1 MSWYWYLALKQL
13 FPTGRYVSFFTLVS
27 VMGVFL
33 GVMVLIIVQSVMNGF
48 AHEIES
54 KIIDTNGDIR
64 IEAGGIIYDWEPL
77 LKEIYETKGVLVA
90 APYAQGI
97 VMLQYQGRPTFPYVR
112 GIDMDPQR
120 QVVPIESY
128 LLEGDI
134 YDLDDE
140 SLLLSSQLAYSLGVD
155 IGETVEVY
163 TPLMLERLKED
174 EILLPRELVVA
185 GIFETGW
192 NQVDN
197 NTIVTTLSLMQEL
210 YGLEQGIHGVSV
222 KLRAG
227 HDVIAIANELNET
240 LDPPY
245 QAFTWMDA
253 DRDLLFI
260 LKLEKTTMFFIIMF
274 IIVVAAFS
282 IASSLMT
289 TVIRKTREIG
299 LLGAMGARAFQ
310 VAAVF
315 CVQGLLIGLTGTALG
330 VVGAV
335 SALHYRNG
343 IVHYIAKITHGEEAL
358 LRYYQ
363 FSDIPVEYQ
372 MADFV
377 IIILFSLVISTLAGF
392 IPALRV
398 ARLKPSKALRSE

>member
-13 FPTGRYVSFFTLVS
+13 FPTGRYVSFFTLIS
-27 VMGVFL
+27 ILGVFL

-64 IEAGGIIYDWEPL
+64 IEGGGIMYDWRSVLDEVSRI
-77 LKEIYETKGVLVA
+77 EGVAVA

-97 VMLQYQGRPTFPYVR
+97 VMLQYNGRPAFPYVR
-112 GIDMDPQR
+112 GLDMDPQR

-128 LLEGDI
+128 LLDGDI

-140 SLLLSSQLAYSLGVD
+140 RVLLSSQLAYGLGAD
-155 IGETVEVY
+155 LGDTIEVY
-163 TPLMLERLKED
+163 TPLMLERIKED
-174 EILLPRELVVA
+174 EIFLPRELVVA

-197 NTIVTTLSLMQEL
+197 NTIVTTMGLMQEL
-210 YGLEQGIHGVSV
+210 YGLEDGVHG
-222 KLRAG
+222 
-227 HDVIAIANELNET
+227 IAIRLAPGYGVYQVAHQLNKMLE
-240 LDPPY
+240 PPY

-282 IASSLMT
+282 ITSSLMT
-289 TVIRKTREIG
+289 TVVRKTREIG

-315 CVQGLLIGLTGTALG
+315 CVQGFIIGLTGTFLG

-335 SALHYRNG
+335 SALHYRNI

-363 FSDIPVEYQ
+363 FSDIPIQYKE
-372 MADFV
+372 MDFV
-377 IIILFSLVISTLAGF
+377 VIIAFALIISTLAGF

-398 ARLKPSKALRSE
+398 ARLQPSKALRSE